1 LSKTQLLNSL
11 NFNDIIKNEKK
22 KVDIVLFNINL
33 DIDDEKTLILTKIIK
48 DTIEKFNFFNV
59 NSISFCTINNSKN
72 QEQNIK
78 IFLNNNKII
87 LFRKDNKEIIY
98 SEKVISMYRLMKW
111 IEKNSSIK
119 FVLPDFPHIKYEELD
134 NYLEEKNKLEENINN
149 NNKTEFE
156 IDDIISINTDL

>member
-1 LSKTQLLNSL
+1 
-11 NFNDIIKNEKK
+11 
-22 KVDIVLFNINL
+22 
-33 DIDDEKTLILTKIIK
+33 
-48 DTIEKFNFFNV
+48 
-59 NSISFCTINNSKN
+59 
-72 QEQNIK
+72 
-78 IFLNNNKII
+78 
-87 LFRKDNKEIIY
+87 
-98 SEKVISMYRLMKW
+98 MKW